1 MFCATRRDFA
11 LKPCY
16 CMPMPF
22 PPVASPETRHVST
35 EAAADALQEATLL
48 TDLLLEDTHVLRRDD
63 LTMLQAALGRAI
75 AALQPHPGRDGSRE
89 VRDACYT
96 SHTLTRS

>member
-1 MFCATRRDFA
+1 
-11 LKPCY
+11 
-16 CMPMPF
+16 
-22 PPVASPETRHVST
+22 
-35 EAAADALQEATLL
+35 L